1 MAVSA
6 AIVLLSAGPA
16 AAAVG
21 SRTTAET
28 SGYAQTNLVSD
39 QPGKAA
45 LTDPNLIN
53 PWGMSRGP
61 DSPIWV
67 SDFGTNK
74 STLYT
79 GANGSTPPST
89 VGLVV
94 DIPGGPPTG
103 QVFNDTTG
111 FRLTGGGSTPAKFIF
126 ASIGGDITA
135 WNGGTSA
142 VLTAHVNRA
151 AYTGL
156 ALAHGAFGPLL
167 LAANFAG
174 GTVDVF
180 DASFNQLD
188 VPLLFHDPRLPTGY
202 APFNV
207 TVLAGQVYVAYAKV
221 NPATGEDDTGLGH
234 GVVDVY
240 TSYGA
245 LVRRLV
251 TGSALDSPWGLAIAP
266 AQFGKFSNDLL
277 VGNFGNGRINA
288 FDPTTG
294 RFLGALTDKH
304 GRPIVIFGL
313 WALLVGDNSSGG
325 PNSVWF
331 SAGPGH
337 EKHGLVGLLTAN

>member
-1 MAVSA
+1 M
-6 AIVLLSAGPA
+6 
-16 AAAVG
+16 
-21 SRTTAET
+21 
-28 SGYAQTNLVSD
+28 
-39 QPGKAA
+39 
-45 LTDPNLIN
+45 
-53 PWGMSRGP
+53 
-61 DSPIWV
+61 
-67 SDFGTNK
+67 
-74 STLYT
+74 
-79 GANGSTPPST
+79 
-89 VGLVV
+89 
-94 DIPGGPPTG
+94 
-103 QVFNDTTG
+103 
-111 FRLTGGGSTPAKFIF
+111 
-126 ASIGGDITA
+126 
-135 WNGGTSA
+135 
-142 VLTAHVNRA
+142 
-151 AYTGL
+151 
-156 ALAHGAFGPLL
+156 
-167 LAANFAG
+167 
-174 GTVDVF
+174 
-180 DASFNQLD
+180 
-188 VPLLFHDPRLPTGY
+188 
-202 APFNV
+202 
-207 TVLAGQVYVAYAKV
+207 LAGQVYVAYAKV